1 MVVFILAD
9 SRRFL
14 FRNVENKPS
23 LETWAVTFDCT
34 ATKYEPKV
42 SILLSH
48 KASVATLPK
57 TKGMPAAAVGQ
68 LLLAPAVVDPE
79 DAAVIAAAAAAAAE
93 AAAWARWQAARPW
106 VKGFE

>member
-1 MVVFILAD
+1 LGRVVVLFILAD

-23 LETWAVTFDCT
+23 LETWAVTVDCT
-34 ATKYEPKV
+34 ATNYEPKV

-57 TKGMPAAAVGQ
+57 TSVALQRNVSVFLPWGV
-68 LLLAPAVVDPE
+68 LLLV
-79 DAAVIAAAAAAAAE
+79 
-93 AAAWARWQAARPW
+93 
-106 VKGFE
+106 G